1 MGSKSGLL
9 HKQEY
14 SVDQDLKQF
23 VLEWLGV
30 ASSTSLA
37 VVIVAFLSMP
47 LALGFHPGEADQ
59 RADAINMH
67 MT

>member
-1 MGSKSGLL
+1 M
-9 HKQEY
+9 
-14 SVDQDLKQF
+14 DQDLKQF
-23 VLEWLGV
+23 VLVWLGV

-47 LALGFHPGEADQ
+47 LALGFHPGEAHQ
-59 RADAINMH
+59 RSDAINMH